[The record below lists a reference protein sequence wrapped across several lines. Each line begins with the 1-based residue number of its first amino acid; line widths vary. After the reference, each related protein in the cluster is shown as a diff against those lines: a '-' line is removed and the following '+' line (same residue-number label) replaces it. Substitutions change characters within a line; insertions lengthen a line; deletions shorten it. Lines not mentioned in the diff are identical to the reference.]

1 VAVPTAEDKN
11 AERKVPGSQASNE
24 ASEERSP
31 QRHSATLDMR
41 RVDLWK
47 PVQLTKG
54 SNHGSGLRRVTLGC
68 LWRQEEE
75 ARTHQTISKLFFL
88 IELDMHKEI
97 YHLNHFQV

>member
-54 SNHGSGLRRVTLGC
+54 SNHGSPGCRGYPGLPWGASGDRRR
-68 LWRQEEE
+68 RQGP
-75 ARTHQTISKLFFL
+75 IKLFLSYF
-88 IELDMHKEI
+88 
-97 YHLNHFQV
+97 F